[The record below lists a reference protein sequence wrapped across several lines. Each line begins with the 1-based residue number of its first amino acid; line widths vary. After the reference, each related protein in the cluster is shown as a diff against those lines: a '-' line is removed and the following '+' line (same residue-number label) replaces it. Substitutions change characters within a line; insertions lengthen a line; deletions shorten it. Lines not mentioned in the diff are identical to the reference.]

1 MWPCTA
7 KLDKEKSKYASLG
20 EQNDFGPTFLLAY
33 LLRLVKGHSKA

>member
-7 KLDKEKSKYASLG
+7 KLDKEKSNYVSLG
-20 EQNDFGPTFLLAY
+20 KQNGFGPTFLLPY